1 MFKRNVQ
8 KFIKENELLEDKD
21 RILVALS
28 GGADSVALIR
38 VLLSLNY
45 SCECAHCNFHL
56 RGEESDRDEKFV
68 RSLCQKLSIPLH
80 VIHFET
86 ETYAQENHLSIEM
99 AARKLRYEW
108 FELLRDKRDLSAIAV
123 AHHLDDS
130 VETVVLNLIRGTGI
144 NGLKGINPK
153 NGYIVRP
160 LLNEKRD
167 DILEY
172 LCAIQQDYVTDST
185 NLQDEYIRN
194 KIRLNI
200 IPLMKEINPSVIDNI
215 NETSMRLREAA
226 AIYNNDREKEIKS
239 KLLRISNDSFRLSI
253 NSVLNDIA
261 PKSLL
266 YEILSP
272 LGFNSAQTKDIF
284 KCLLTEQSGKRFY
297 SYQWEVLRDRDT
309 LFIQSKNIQTS
320 SPVLNIE
327 EIEKESNFKI
337 PNDKNIAYID
347 ADKVT
352 LPLTIRLWKHGD
364 KFVPLGMTG
373 KKKISDYLTDK
384 KYTIHQKEKQYVVC
398 SNEDI
403 VWLVNERIDNRFCIT
418 EKTKR
423 ILKIHI

>member
-1 MFKRNVQ
+1 M
-8 KFIKENELLEDKD
+8 
-21 RILVALS
+21 
-28 GGADSVALIR
+28 
-38 VLLSLNY
+38 
-45 SCECAHCNFHL
+45 
-56 RGEESDRDEKFV
+56 EK
-68 RSLCQKLSIPLH
+68 
-80 VIHFET
+80 
-86 ETYAQENHLSIEM
+86 A
-99 AARKLRYEW
+99 
-108 FELLRDKRDLSAIAV
+108 
-123 AHHLDDS
+123 
-130 VETVVLNLIRGTGI
+130 
-144 NGLKGINPK
+144 
-153 NGYIVRP
+153 
-160 LLNEKRD
+160 
-167 DILEY
+167 
-172 LCAIQQDYVTDST
+172 
-185 NLQDEYIRN
+185 
-194 KIRLNI
+194 
-200 IPLMKEINPSVIDNI
+200 
-215 NETSMRLREAA
+215 
-226 AIYNNDREKEIKS
+226 
-239 KLLRISNDSFRLSI
+239 
-253 NSVLNDIA
+253 
-261 PKSLL
+261 
-266 YEILSP
+266 
-272 LGFNSAQTKDIF
+272 KDIF
-284 KCLLTEQSGKRFY
+284 KCLSTEQSGKRFY